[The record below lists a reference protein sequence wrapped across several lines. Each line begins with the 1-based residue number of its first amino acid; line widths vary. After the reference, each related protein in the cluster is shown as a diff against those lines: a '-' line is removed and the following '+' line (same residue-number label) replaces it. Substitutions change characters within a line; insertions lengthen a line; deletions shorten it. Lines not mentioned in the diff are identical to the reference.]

1 MNAITAYLDTMFSA
15 YPQTP
20 RLLEAKTELHGMM
33 EDTYT
38 SLRAQ
43 GISENE
49 AIGEV
54 IRDFGNLEEIAPAL
68 GITSDIVNTAEAV
81 THATPAQHP
90 PVTPAPHPPVT
101 MEEAQEYVEA
111 HRRSRFRL
119 GASVVLFVLSP
130 VVLIFLPPAAA
141 SGLLP
146 ITEQAGAFV
155 GILALL
161 VLAAVGVVL
170 FISVARVNASSQRIA
185 AGRFSVNPVVTR
197 WVDALSERHER
208 GRIRALQ
215 VAVMLSIVSS
225 IPLIAFAVFLGG
237 SPDHQLWIATG
248 VVILLVVIAT
258 ALGIL
263 LPQTWAHTVADK
275 LTRGARR

>member
-81 THATPAQHP
+81 THA
-90 PVTPAPHPPVT
+90 TPAPHPPVT

>member
-1 MNAITAYLDTMFSA
+1 MNVITAYLDTMFSA

-33 EDTYT
+33 EDTYMN
-38 SLRAQ
+38 LRAQ
-43 GISENE
+43 GMPENE

-68 GITSDIVNTAEAV
+68 GITSDIVNAPEAV
-81 THATPAQHP
+81 THGA
-90 PVTPAPHPPVT
+90 PAPLPPVT
-101 MEEAQEYVEA
+101 MEEAQEYVDA

-119 GASVVLFVLSP
+119 GAAVVLFVLSP
-130 VVLIFLPPAAA
+130 VLLIFLPTAAA
-141 SGLLP
+141 SGFLP
-146 ITEQAGAFV
+146 VAKQAGVFI

-170 FISVARVNASSQRIA
+170 FISVARMNASAQRIA
-185 AGRFSVNPVVTR
+185 AGRFSANPVVTR
-197 WVDALSERHER
+197 WVDALSESHEG

-215 VAVMLSIVSS
+215 VAVMLSIGSS
-225 IPLIAFAVFLGG
+225 IPLIAFALFLGG
-237 SPDHQLWIATG
+237 SSYHQLWIATG
-248 VVILLVVIAT
+248 VVILLVVVAT